1 VDQQATQSRL
11 STTASLLV
19 WEALALDHLVPMEVV
34 VEQLFLLVSIQ
45 L

>member
-1 VDQQATQSRL
+1 VVQQATQLLL
-11 STTASLLV
+11 STTVSLLV
-19 WEALALDHLVPMEVV
+19 WEALALDTWVAVEVV